1 MISNFIQSLQKQ
13 QNIRGQT
20 NTFQPGQ
27 IIYGRIGK
35 LFPNQIAEVQVGNQ
49 KMIAKLEVPLS
60 SGGKY
65 WFQIHSNE
73 GRIHLKVL
81 PIEDSGGNNHHPIHS
96 LLKQLGLSE
105 TNEHKELIQLLLKE
119 KLPITKELVQTAVQL
134 LQEQEREPA
143 KLEVLKEMMSRQL
156 PLTKEVFNSVLTTVK
171 NEPMHQLMDV
181 LRANLNTSAHI
192 TKDGQQL
199 LRLLEEMVL
208 TGREKMTERATVQ
221 LFKEWFNSSG
231 TTTSGTAFSL
241 LQKLSIIDNREER
254 ELLMLAA
261 SKLIDKANGTSLGN
275 SEISRIEDALRQ
287 NQAGLT
293 SIFVKAALA
302 REVDNGMINLKQI
315 VSLFSSDGKIPQT
328 MPFFQQLLDNPTN
341 ILEKIPSQFTKEE
354 MVMLQKVAN
363 DAHEELIKLD
373 SGKNVAEMLRSLT
386 GKIGFD
392 YESKYSLSMSDKTGD
407 LQKLDVLKAL
417 LLRFMNGEQSGTA
430 KGEAEQLLHKITGVQ
445 LLSQE
450 SAPLNHYVLQVPLS
464 FWEKK
469 TDLTVQWSGRK
480 KENGEID
487 PAYCRVLFYLELDHL
502 NELIVDMQIQ
512 NRIMN
517 MTIIN
522 DAEKIKA
529 IAEPFIDSLKENLH
543 RLGFTLTSISFRQ
556 TAEDVPRIKKK
567 EHQYQ
572 SSSYSGVDIRI

>member
-13 QNIRGQT
+13 QNVRVQT

-35 LFPNQIAEVQVGNQ
+35 LFPNQTAEVQVGSQ

-65 WFQIHSNE
+65 WFQIHSND

-81 PIEDSGGNNHHPIHS
+81 PIDDSGGHDQHPIIS

-119 KLPITKELVQTAVQL
+119 KLPITKELAQAAVRL
-134 LQEQEREPA
+134 LQEHEREPA
-143 KLEVLKEMMSRQL
+143 RLEVLKEMMSRQL
-156 PLTKEVFNSVLTTVK
+156 PLTKEVFNSVLATVK

-181 LRANLNTSAHI
+181 LRANLSSSAQI

-199 LRLLEEMVL
+199 LRLLEEMVQ
-208 TGREKMTERATVQ
+208 TGREKVAERATAH

-231 TTTSGTAFSL
+231 ITSSRTAFSL
-241 LQKLSIIDNREER
+241 LQKLSIVDNREER
-254 ELLMLAA
+254 ELLILAA
-261 SKLIDKANGTSLGN
+261 NKLIDKAGVTSIGN
-275 SEISRIEDALRQ
+275 NERSRIEDALRQ
-287 NQAGLT
+287 NQTGLT
-293 SIFVKAALA
+293 AILVKSALA
-302 REVDNGMINLKQI
+302 REMDNGMLTLKQI
-315 VSLFSSDGKIPQT
+315 VSLFSSDGKFPQT

-341 ILEKIPSQFTKEE
+341 IPEKVPFQFAKEE
-354 MVMLQKVAN
+354 MMMVQKIAN

-373 SGKNVAEMLRSLT
+373 SGKNVADMLRSLI

-392 YESKYSLSMSDKTGD
+392 YESKYALSMFDKTGD
-407 LQKLDVLKAL
+407 VQKLDVLKAL
-417 LLRFMNGEQSGTA
+417 LLRFVNGEQSGTA
-430 KGEAEQLLHKITGVQ
+430 KGEAEQLLYKITGVQ
-445 LLSQE
+445 LSSQE
-450 SAPLNHYVLQVPLS
+450 VSPLNHYVMQVPLS

-487 PAYCRVLFYLELDHL
+487 PAFCRVLFYLELDHL

-522 DAEKIKA
+522 DTEKIKVS
-529 IAEPFIDSLKENLH
+529 AEPFIDSLKENLH
-543 RLGFTLTSISFRQ
+543 HLGFTLTSISFRQ
-556 TAEDVPRIKKK
+556 TVEDVPRIKKK
-567 EHQYQ
+567 EQQYQ